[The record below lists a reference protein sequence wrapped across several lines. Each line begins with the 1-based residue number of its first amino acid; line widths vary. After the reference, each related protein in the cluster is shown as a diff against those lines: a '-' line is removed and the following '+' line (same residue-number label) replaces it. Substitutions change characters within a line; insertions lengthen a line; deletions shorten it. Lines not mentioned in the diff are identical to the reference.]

1 MICATFR
8 ILFDFQQIRI
18 FWALFCSCHLL
29 FLLLFLFPSFCH
41 CWSFWWTHFICSVHK
56 HINAILHELIRQ
68 TTRIVNK
75 LHRNYFYT
83 LLHVAAF
90 VRVSFIGYV
99 GSLLHSWNSL
109 INKIENYFWIAAI
122 VIEFFIFFLSCFFPF
137 SLTLCL
143 IRLIQLL
150 FVYFLLGEHYS
161 ISKRCFESKFERMP
175 FVNATPLNKNKSNAR
190 SKIAWDKG
198 TQRTLS

>member
-1 MICATFR
+1 MNVRVALKLNLVLDSATFR
-8 ILFDFQQIRI
+8 ILFDFQQIRM

-29 FLLLFLFPSFCH
+29 FFLLFLFPSFCH
-41 CWSFWWTHFICSVHK
+41 CWLFWWTHFICSVHI

-122 VIEFFIFFLSCFFPF
+122 VIEFFFIFFSE
-137 SLTLCL
+137 
-143 IRLIQLL
+143 LL
-150 FVYFLLGEHYS
+150 FSFLTHSLSYS
-161 ISKRCFESKFERMP
+161 LVAIAFCLLFARWTLFCFEKMFR
-175 FVNATPLNKNKSNAR
+175 V
-190 SKIAWDKG
+190 
-198 TQRTLS
+198 